1 MTYWCTKKRTYGRTR
16 VTVTLNVLAVV
27 MVGAT
32 KFHKILIETIPWFR
46 EQTLQAYPVVVARI
60 SCHDKF
66 SGKQTLNFFFRYNID
81 SQWFFYLRILHLLR
95 ISLSL
100 GCKVLFQ
107 RVPGCNIMT
116 DFAWKIVLWTHKFA
130 VGLISV
136 VPIIY
141 YNQKSFVYM
150 QPIDEW
156 MEFWESIIIG
166 KILKQKNFIF
176 IYI

>member
-1 MTYWCTKKRTYGRTR
+1 MK
-16 VTVTLNVLAVV
+16 
-27 MVGAT
+27 GAT
-32 KFHKILIETIPWFR
+32 KFHKILVKTIPFR
-46 EQTLQAYPVVVARI
+46 EQTLHAYPVVVARI

-66 SGKQTLNFFFRYNID
+66 SGKQTLNLFFRYNID

-100 GCKVLFQ
+100 RCKVLFQ

-136 VPIIY
+136 VPMID
-141 YNQKSFVYM
+141 YNRKSFVYM
-150 QPIDEW
+150 QPIDDW
-156 MEFWESIIIG
+156 MEFGELIIIG